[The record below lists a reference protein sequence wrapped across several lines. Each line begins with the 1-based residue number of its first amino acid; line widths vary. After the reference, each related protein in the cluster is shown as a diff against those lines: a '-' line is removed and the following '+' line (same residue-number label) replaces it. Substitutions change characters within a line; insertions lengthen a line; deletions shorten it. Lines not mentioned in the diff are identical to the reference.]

1 MADGAPSDGAV
12 TRSLGGVGLP
22 GEPVVRRAPF
32 AVNPSVGKR
41 GKQAQ
46 RRILEAALRVFGEF
60 GYEQCKV
67 GRIAEA
73 AGCSRVSFYQYFSS
87 KEDVF
92 RQLSAIVY
100 QELVDAAA
108 VMGPVTADAAG
119 YQVLGAWFSRYGEIY
134 DSYEPVYEAF
144 QTATVRDDDL
154 VRGARTA
161 TARVLTAFDS
171 HVSGS
176 RLEAGQRRA
185 VIRLISEFTI
195 RANRFRALVETGE
208 PPVLLGHDR
217 LNAALTDIAHRAL
230 FGHLPGVN
238 SMAEPGPP
246 LFVREPDAWP
256 PTMPS
261 LTSSSLQDAVLEAA
275 RNVFLERGYH
285 AARIDDI
292 AERAQ
297 VSHGAMYRYF
307 RTKGELFRALAA
319 QSAARFNQAFDELS
333 ALDLHQPD
341 AGDRFRAWVQD
352 YAKTCA
358 EAAAFMRIW
367 AEALAR
373 NAELGSDSAAMIRFS
388 CSRLTSVLSQ
398 RGAGDPHA
406 EALVMLA
413 ALEAVTTVGMTSD
426 QIDIGAE
433 AIERSFHLLSSS
445 PPAK

>member
-12 TRSLGGVGLP
+12 TRSLEGAGLP
-22 GEPVVRRAPF
+22 VEPVVRRAPF
-32 AVNPSVGKR
+32 AVNPAVGER
-41 GKQAQ
+41 GKQTQ

-67 GRIAEA
+67 GRIADA

-92 RQLSAIVY
+92 RQLSTVVY
-100 QELVDAAA
+100 QELVNAAA
-108 VMGPVTADAAG
+108 VMEPVTADAAG
-119 YQVLGAWFSRYGEIY
+119 YQVLRAWFSRYGEIY

-144 QTATVRDDDL
+144 QAASVRDADL

-171 HVSGS
+171 HVSGA
-176 RLEAGQRRA
+176 RLAAGQRRA

-195 RANRFRALVETGE
+195 RANRFRALIEAGE
-208 PPVLLGHDR
+208 PPVLLSHDR
-217 LNAALTDIAHRAL
+217 LNAALADIAHRAL
-230 FGHLPGVN
+230 FGHLPEVN
-238 SMAEPGPP
+238 GMGEPGPP
-246 LFVREPDAWP
+246 LFAREPDGWP
-256 PTMPS
+256 PATPS
-261 LTSSSLQDAVLEAA
+261 LASSGLQDAVLEAA
-275 RNVFLERGYH
+275 RSVFLERGYH

-319 QSAARFNQAFDELS
+319 QSAGRFNRAFDELS
-333 ALDLHQPD
+333 ALDLHQAD
-341 AGDRFRAWVQD
+341 AGERFRAWVQD

-373 NAELGSDSAAMIRFS
+373 NAELGSDSAAVIRFS
-388 CSRLTSVLSQ
+388 CNRLTSVLNQ

-413 ALEAVTTVGMTSD
+413 ALEAITTVGMTSD

-433 AIERSFHLLSSS
+433 AIERSFHLLPAG